1 MIRDIDHA
9 NKRRLTFRSL
19 DRALGAPLNSERP
32 SRCRE
37 VLYALAR
44 YPRYPVNLHVRDE
57 RFFPLRAAQRD
68 LYPAAVPVFPR
79 FR

>member
-19 DRALGAPLNSERP
+19 DRALGAPLNERP

-37 VLYALAR
+37 ALYTL
-44 YPRYPVNLHVRDE
+44 V
-57 RFFPLRAAQRD
+57 
-68 LYPAAVPVFPR
+68 
-79 FR
+79 